1 MPCACSQYFPISCVS
16 YALLCFRYGLQMKDL
31 ENSTANPTEGWQYNN
46 FAPSGMENLTTV
58 AGAPLFASKPHF
70 LDGDRSLAGS
80 VVGMLPRKEVHDT
93 YLDIEPNTGE
103 LARAHKRLQLV
114 YEMTNVYLPA
124 ITEEAVIAIDQ
135 LCRAINTSDCL
146 MLDAAL
152 QCLYTPSD
160 WKFYNDRV
168 YLPYAWADEFVTG
181 TSDNAKAIKAGI
193 YDTDN
198 YATEIQ
204 RWCYV
209 IAGIFT
215 SLIVGL
221 YISKHLWQKDREQGR
236 ESFVSFAEDD
246 VENN

>member
-1 MPCACSQYFPISCVS
+1 
-16 YALLCFRYGLQMKDL
+16 MKDL
-31 ENSTANPTEGWQYNN
+31 ENSTLNPTEGWQYNN

-70 LDGDRSLAGS
+70 LDGDKSLAGS
-80 VVGMLPRKEVHDT
+80 VVGMLPRREVHDT

-114 YEMTNVYLPA
+114 YEMTNVFLPA
-124 ITEEAVIAIDQ
+124 ISAEAVTAIDE
-135 LCRAINTSDCL
+135 LCRSIETSDCL

-152 QCLYTPSD
+152 QCLYTPST
-160 WKFYNDRV
+160 WNFHNDRV

-181 TSDNAKAIKAGI
+181 TSDNAEAIKMGI
-193 YDTDN
+193 YETDN

-209 IAGIFT
+209 IAGFFA

-221 YISKHLWQKDREQGR
+221 YVSKHLWQKDREKGR
-236 ESFVSFAEDD
+236 DSFVSFAEDD
-246 VENN
+246 LENN